1 MDIVALLCIGKSILP
16 RTLCLPNHTLEVC
29 AMVARGATVP
39 THRAPLR
46 YKAPPPSN
54 SPRKLNRF
62 CGEDLLWKF
71 WCPISFGSVGLF
83 NIWIIHQL
91 LILFPLSFNKFG
103 WGWKLTPHH
112 TASTFFV
119 VIIIMWVPPLQLNQV
134 CISIKFKLLFFGLL
148 LSYFEFR
155 AVSKY
160 LRRGMSAE
168 KRRM

>member
-1 MDIVALLCIGKSILP
+1 MCLLFIRLYSQQDWRIFLNLFLSLFLERLSPYILAMDIVALLCIGKSILP

-119 VIIIMWVPPLQLNQV
+119 VIIIMRVPPSFN
-134 CISIKFKLLFFGLL
+134 
-148 LSYFEFR
+148 
-155 AVSKY
+155 
-160 LRRGMSAE
+160 
-168 KRRM
+168 